1 MRDNLLHRVVVYFV
15 NISDCWQNK
24 WQFIVWMM
32 LVANIPY
39 CLIGVFFFSISA
51 YPHCLFLKQQ
61 TIYIVLNVDTVFQ
74 TLKNFNEEFKINQ
87 LQVCCFE
94 RNPVGINVVWSTKFK
109 NCYNL
114 WHLFMYT
121 NSKYILLQLS

>member
-1 MRDNLLHRVVVYFV
+1 MRDNLLHIVVVYFA

-39 CLIGVFFFSISA
+39 CLIGVFFFYLRIPILSFPWTTNYLYSSECRHSVSNLKFQQGICSNQSTSSL
-51 YPHCLFLKQQ
+51 LFWEKPCWNQCSLVYKIQ
-61 TIYIVLNVDTVFQ
+61 
-74 TLKNFNEEFKINQ
+74 NF
-87 LQVCCFE
+87 
-94 RNPVGINVVWSTKFK
+94 
-109 NCYNL
+109 YNL

-121 NSKYILLQLS
+121 NSKYLLLQLS

>member
-39 CLIGVFFFSISA
+39 CLIGVFFLSPHTHIVFS
-51 YPHCLFLKQQ
+51 
-61 TIYIVLNVDTVFQ
+61 LNNKLSYSSECRHSVSNF
-74 TLKNFNEEFKINQ
+74 KNFNEEFKINQ

-121 NSKYILLQLS
+121 NSKYLLLQLS